1 MIRNH
6 ALSGVIFTLIL
17 LTITTMTIAG
27 PLEEKAR
34 QIRTLAEQGD
44 AKSQSHL
51 GYLYY
56 VGEGVPQDYSQAV
69 TWYRKAATQGDKDA
83 QYNLAVAYAF
93 GEGIEQDLKQAA
105 IWYRRA
111 AEQGHVI
118 SQYSLGLSYAYGE
131 GVPQDSSEA
140 VRWFTHAAE
149 QGYIRAQVH
158 LGSAYHTGEGVTQ
171 DYSQAIHWYRMAAD
185 RGDATAQ
192 YNLGTLYRAGKGVEQ
207 NYPQAIRWFTMAAD
221 QGYAAAQ
228 NELASLQ
235 RTVTAVAA
243 RPTPQV
249 RPGSTESVVNTG
261 ATISTPEP
269 AVTTIEPDPEPEH
282 APAVAESAPVAVTQ
296 TPTPLRSISSDGISS
311 LVDRAG
317 KNAAENNTAG
327 TESPPAG
334 EGGGLFGAIGRIFK
348 TREQQPETATAIVGE
363 PVDAGDD
370 SDALPDTPAPPVET
384 EIIRED
390 SEAVATGNAESPT
403 ETEITDT
410 AQTDQTSEPEVDEAL
425 LTDADSIPA
434 SPEVEE
440 QEKKPGFFSRLF
452 GAGKTDGPEDTIS
465 EASEDV
471 TGLAMDETRVEDTA
485 DRIDSGEIDTG
496 TAQPETTAID
506 TPAVPE
512 SPGDEPLT
520 TALDSQEDA
529 TVEAETEAEAE
540 AETIAAIDSP
550 AGDDASAKSDAA
562 GTGGFFSRIFG
573 SNKPSAT
580 SEPETVALA
589 ESASTIDRVESAE
602 PVESAARHS
611 VEAGR
616 RALAGGDYDQA
627 LAEFRPLAEA
637 GDAEAQSHLASMYYV
652 GRAVDKDY
660 DEAFNWYLKA
670 AEQGHM
676 DSEYSIGNMYLLG
689 ESVPQDNQKA
699 ALWYDKAARQ
709 GHVAAA
715 HNLQSLKTLMAQSG
729 EPLELPQPVE
739 VATLTRPETTRPDTM
754 AMPDADTT
762 TASEDMIHDAA
773 PAASTPAAPEISD
786 TAPATPTV
794 AVVSN
799 MPETDAIV
807 RAHVDD
813 EAETSPDSDTA
824 TAMDQ
829 PVEEKARTASGVGG
843 FFSRLFGGGKDSTET
858 DTAMDSDTLTANDDS
873 DDAVPD
879 IDAGLA
885 EASDS
890 PYEVKPPAEVKT
902 YGVASAPVSQQ
913 LTSDPEQDAI
923 DAVAPGEAETPE
935 LSIAAATTTT
945 TEPAT
950 GTDSAEAVTAD
961 ESGETIRST
970 DAGDSGTGK
979 GFFARLFGTGDDS
992 ARTPDN
998 DAAAGDEI
1006 EPVAEI
1012 MEADGALSGAT
1023 GDHDS
1028 TAGETPKSTDEAV
1041 EPTDEDEF
1049 AFFDQMFSNSDRDAT
1064 TAMTEQTPRQPPP
1077 QDESISGTEAEAK
1090 AEADAEPEPA
1100 EAAGETANETV
1111 AYITDSK
1118 AVTDTAADVGTI
1130 RPLATRGDADAQL
1143 QLADMYYTGNGL
1155 KQDYTQAFLWYRRAA
1170 QQGNMNAQYK
1180 LGNIYLM
1187 GEGIEQDDV
1196 QAAQWY
1202 ERAAEQGHEAARHN
1216 YENLQRLAAE
1226 EFVAGNQT
1234 ESTPQPAATPSMNPG
1249 FESSRSAG
1257 GDAAPITA
1265 ESSALEPDTADNDI
1279 AAGNE
1284 EKKGFWAAAGELLG
1298 LSEKEKDPA
1307 QAEPQV
1313 TLEDDDLDGE
1323 SAQRRVENAPAVDT
1337 DSADPEA
1344 LYEMGMAH
1352 AFGDGVSK
1360 DDSKAFEYFQQA
1372 AELGH
1377 AGAQYRLGVAY
1388 AYGEGV
1394 ERDTDLAIR
1403 WYRESAQNGN
1413 AVAQRTLASM
1423 YLDGN
1428 GVPRDRVM
1436 AHAWYRIVADSGNV
1450 MDIRR
1455 RDMLQE
1461 KLSATELTESERI
1474 AGEIHARLQKL

>member
-6 ALSGVIFTLIL
+6 AMSGVFFTLIL
-17 LTITTMTIAG
+17 LTLNTITIAG
-27 PLEEKAR
+27 PLEDKAR
-34 QIRTLAEQGD
+34 QIQTLAEQGD

-69 TWYRKAATQGDKDA
+69 AWYRKAATQGDKDA

-140 VRWFTHAAE
+140 VRWFTRAAE

-261 ATISTPEP
+261 ATTSTPGP
-269 AVTTIEPDPEPEH
+269 VVTTTEPEPEPEL

-296 TPTPLRSISSDGISS
+296 TPTPLRSISSDGITS

-317 KNAAENNTAG
+317 KNAAENNTTGA
-327 TESPPAG
+327 ESSSAG

-348 TREQQPETATAIVGE
+348 ARDQQPETATAIVGE

-370 SDALPDTPAPPVET
+370 SNALPDTPAL
-384 EIIRED
+384 
-390 SEAVATGNAESPT
+390 ST
-403 ETEITDT
+403 ETEVSSDDIEVVATDDTET
-410 AQTDQTSEPEVDEAL
+410 AADTEIVSTVQTDHIAEPAEVTGSMQ
-425 LTDADSIPA
+425 TDADSIPA
-434 SPEVEE
+434 GPEAEK
-440 QEKKPGFFSRLF
+440 QDKKPGFFSRLF
-452 GAGKTDGPEDTIS
+452 GAGKTDDPEDTIS
-465 EASEDV
+465 EASGDV
-471 TGLAMDETRVEDTA
+471 TGLAVDETRIEDAA

-496 TAQPETTAID
+496 TAQPETAVID

-512 SPGDEPLT
+512 SPGGEPLT

-529 TVEAETEAEAE
+529 TVETEAE

-550 AGDDASAKSDAA
+550 ASDNASDTA

-573 SNKPSAT
+573 SNKPAAT
-580 SEPETVALA
+580 PGPQTVGLA
-589 ESASTIDRVESAE
+589 ESATTIDRVESAE
-602 PVESAARHS
+602 SAETTARHS

-689 ESVPQDNQKA
+689 ESVPQDNRKA

-739 VATLTRPETTRPDTM
+739 VATLTRSESTRPDTM
-754 AMPDADTT
+754 ATPDADTT
-762 TASEDMIHDAA
+762 TASEDTIHDAT
-773 PAASTPAAPEISD
+773 PAASTPATPDISD

-829 PVEEKARTASGVGG
+829 PVGEKAGSASVVGG
-843 FFSRLFGGGKDSTET
+843 FFSRLFGGGKDSSEA
-858 DTAMDSDTLTANDDS
+858 DTAMDSDTLTVNDDS
-873 DDAVPD
+873 DDAAPD
-879 IDAGLA
+879 VDAGLA
-885 EASDS
+885 KASDS
-890 PYEVKPPAEVKT
+890 PDEAKPAAEVKT

-913 LTSDPEQDAI
+913 LTSDPEQDAV
-923 DAVAPGEAETPE
+923 DAVALSEAETPE
-935 LSIAAATTTT
+935 PSIAAVTTTT

-961 ESGETIRST
+961 ESGETTRST
-970 DAGDSGTGK
+970 DAGDSGSGK

-992 ARTPDN
+992 TRTPDS
-998 DAAAGDEI
+998 DAVAGNEI
-1006 EPVAEI
+1006 EPAAET
-1012 MEADGALSGAT
+1012 METDTALTGTANGNHDNPADAT
-1023 GDHDS
+1023 PNS
-1028 TAGETPKSTDEAV
+1028 TEEAA

-1049 AFFDQMFSNSDRDAT
+1049 AFFDQMFSNSDRDPT
-1064 TAMTEQTPRQPPP
+1064 TAMTGQTPRQPPP
-1077 QDESISGTEAEAK
+1077 RDESISDTEAK
-1090 AEADAEPEPA
+1090 AEADA
-1100 EAAGETANETV
+1100 AGEPANETV

-1118 AVTDTAADVGTI
+1118 TVTDTAADVGTI

-1234 ESTPQPAATPSMNPG
+1234 ESTPQPAATPYMNPG
-1249 FESSRSAG
+1249 FESTRSAG

-1265 ESSALEPDTADNDI
+1265 ESSAPEPDTADNDI
-1279 AAGNE
+1279 AAGNG

-1313 TLEDDDLDGE
+1313 TPEDDDLDDE
-1323 SAQRRVENAPAVDT
+1323 LAQRRVENAAAVDT
-1337 DSADPEA
+1337 NSADPEA

-1428 GVPRDRVM
+1428 GVPRDKVM

>member
-1 MIRNH
+1 
-6 ALSGVIFTLIL
+6 
-17 LTITTMTIAG
+17 
-27 PLEEKAR
+27 
-34 QIRTLAEQGD
+34 
-44 AKSQSHL
+44 
-51 GYLYY
+51 
-56 VGEGVPQDYSQAV
+56 
-69 TWYRKAATQGDKDA
+69 
-83 QYNLAVAYAF
+83 
-93 GEGIEQDLKQAA
+93 
-105 IWYRRA
+105 
-111 AEQGHVI
+111 
-118 SQYSLGLSYAYGE
+118 
-131 GVPQDSSEA
+131 
-140 VRWFTHAAE
+140 
-149 QGYIRAQVH
+149 
-158 LGSAYHTGEGVTQ
+158 
-171 DYSQAIHWYRMAAD
+171 
-185 RGDATAQ
+185 
-192 YNLGTLYRAGKGVEQ
+192 
-207 NYPQAIRWFTMAAD
+207 
-221 QGYAAAQ
+221 
-228 NELASLQ
+228 
-235 RTVTAVAA
+235 
-243 RPTPQV
+243 
-249 RPGSTESVVNTG
+249 
-261 ATISTPEP
+261 
-269 AVTTIEPDPEPEH
+269 
-282 APAVAESAPVAVTQ
+282 
-296 TPTPLRSISSDGISS
+296 
-311 LVDRAG
+311 
-317 KNAAENNTAG
+317 
-327 TESPPAG
+327 
-334 EGGGLFGAIGRIFK
+334 
-348 TREQQPETATAIVGE
+348 
-363 PVDAGDD
+363 
-370 SDALPDTPAPPVET
+370 
-384 EIIRED
+384 
-390 SEAVATGNAESPT
+390 
-403 ETEITDT
+403 
-410 AQTDQTSEPEVDEAL
+410 
-425 LTDADSIPA
+425 
-434 SPEVEE
+434 
-440 QEKKPGFFSRLF
+440 
-452 GAGKTDGPEDTIS
+452 
-465 EASEDV
+465 
-471 TGLAMDETRVEDTA
+471 
-485 DRIDSGEIDTG
+485 
-496 TAQPETTAID
+496 
-506 TPAVPE
+506 
-512 SPGDEPLT
+512 
-520 TALDSQEDA
+520 
-529 TVEAETEAEAE
+529 
-540 AETIAAIDSP
+540 
-550 AGDDASAKSDAA
+550 
-562 GTGGFFSRIFG
+562 
-573 SNKPSAT
+573 
-580 SEPETVALA
+580 
-589 ESASTIDRVESAE
+589 VES
-602 PVESAARHS
+602 
-611 VEAGR
+611 GR

-660 DEAFNWYLKA
+660 DKAFNWYLKA

-762 TASEDMIHDAA
+762 TASENTIHDAA
-773 PAASTPAAPEISD
+773 PTTSTPVTPENTD

-807 RAHVDD
+807 RARVDD
-813 EAETSPDSDTA
+813 EAETTPYSDTA
-824 TAMDQ
+824 TATDQ
-829 PVEEKARTASGVGG
+829 PVEKKAGTASGVGG
-843 FFSRLFGGGKDSTET
+843 FFSRLFGGGKDSSEA

-873 DDAVPD
+873 DDAAPD
-879 IDAGLA
+879 VDAGLA
-885 EASDS
+885 EATGS
-890 PYEVKPPAEVKT
+890 PAEVKPTAEVKT
-902 YGVASAPVSQQ
+902 YGVGSAPVSQQ
-913 LTSDPEQDAI
+913 LTSDPEE
-923 DAVAPGEAETPE
+923 DAVDTVVLSEAETPE
-935 LSIAAATTTT
+935 PSIAAATTTT
-945 TEPAT
+945 TATEPST
-950 GTDSAEAVTAD
+950 DTDSAETVTAN
-961 ESGETIRST
+961 ESGETTRTT
-970 DAGDSGTGK
+970 DAGDTGTGK

-992 ARTPDN
+992 TRTPDS
-998 DAAAGDEI
+998 DAVADDEV
-1006 EPVAEI
+1006 EQAVEI
-1012 MEADGALSGAT
+1012 MEADTALT
-1023 GDHDS
+1023 GTANDNHDNP
-1028 TAGETPKSTDEAV
+1028 ADETPKSTDETV

-1049 AFFDQMFSNSDRDAT
+1049 AFFDQMFSNSDRDAS
-1064 TAMTEQTPRQPPP
+1064 TAMTEQTLRQPPP
-1077 QDESISGTEAEAK
+1077 QNESISVTEAEA
-1090 AEADAEPEPA
+1090 ETGAEPEPA
-1100 EAAGETANETV
+1100 ETAGEPANETV

-1249 FESSRSAG
+1249 FESSRSAS
-1257 GDAAPITA
+1257 GDTAPIAA
-1265 ESSALEPDTADNDI
+1265 ESSARETDTADNDI
-1279 AAGNE
+1279 AAGNG
-1284 EKKGFWAAAGELLG
+1284 EKKGFWAAAGKLLG
-1298 LSEKEKDPA
+1298 LSKKDEDPS
-1307 QAEPQV
+1307 QTEPQV
-1313 TLEDDDLDGE
+1313 TLEDDDLDDE
-1323 SAQRRVENAPAVDT
+1323 STQRRVENAAAGDT
-1337 DSADPEA
+1337 DGADPEA

-1394 ERDTDLAIR
+1394 ERDTDQAIR

-1428 GVPRDRVM
+1428 GVPRDKVM